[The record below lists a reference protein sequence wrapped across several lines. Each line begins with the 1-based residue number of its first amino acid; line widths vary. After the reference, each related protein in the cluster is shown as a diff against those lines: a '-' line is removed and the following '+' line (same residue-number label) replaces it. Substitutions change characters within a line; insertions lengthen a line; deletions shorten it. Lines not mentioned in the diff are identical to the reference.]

1 MPHSA
6 LTVVLTITV
15 TMHEVTRDTD
25 VVSPG
30 EVQSLLRVGASS
42 GLVELE
48 RVQQALRVAVIC
60 GQVEL
65 VQSGGVVGDSGDPG
79 AA

>member
-1 MPHSA
+1 
-6 LTVVLTITV
+6 
-15 TMHEVTRDTD
+15 MHEVTRDTD

-65 VQSGGVVGDSGDPG
+65 VQSGGVVGDLSLIHI
-79 AA
+79 